1 MTDKGL
7 VIFRTV
13 ADCTSN
19 SEAARILN
27 ISQPTVSRALSRLED
42 ELGTKLL
49 NRDSFPLELTP
60 HGMILKNMI
69 DEDMGTKERFKRY
82 ISDQSIRQIKV
93 GTSFPAVC
101 DYISDKLDKLKR
113 DEPGIKILTYSGDNI
128 GIRNMLALRQLDVAV
143 LPDRINCSDYLI
155 TKVIADYE
163 WGVIAPEGVPVSD
176 KLFVEREDLNS
187 LPLLIPVESSSNHAV
202 CYWLGDSDRVHHSD
216 TYNSVETLVDL
227 MRRGYGAGFAPMAL
241 SSYLQLKNFSFY
253 ICYPRIVTTV
263 YIYSRKDY
271 ESSEVLN
278 TLLALINDA
287 LK

>member
-7 VIFRTV
+7 EIFRIV
-13 ADCTSN
+13 ADCSSN

-27 ISQPTVSRALSRLED
+27 ISQPTVSRALTNLEK
-42 ELGTKLL
+42 ELGAKLL
-49 NRDSFPLELTP
+49 NRDTIPLELTR
-60 HGMILKNMI
+60 HGMVLKNMI
-69 DEDMGTKERFKRY
+69 DEDMGTRERFKRY
-82 ISDQSIRQIKV
+82 ISESSLRQIKV

-101 DYISDKLDKLKR
+101 TYISDKVDELKKS
-113 DEPGIKILTYSGDNI
+113 EPGIKIMAYSGDNV
-128 GIRNMLALRQLDVAV
+128 GIRNMLALRELDIAV

-176 KLFVEREDLNS
+176 KLFVEREDLSS

-202 CYWLGDSDRVHHSD
+202 CEWLGDSDKVHHSD

-241 SSYLQLKNFSFY
+241 SHYLQLRSFSFY

-271 ESSEVLN
+271 ERSEVLK
-278 TLLALINDA
+278 TLLPFINGA